1 MNSRNQ
7 KGVNAKAEG
16 LNISFGGDTEAQ
28 GDYRGLHTESTACW
42 EAHQKGGGAWVAN
55 LAAGQ
60 SPGTGRGAGQEG
72 TWVRGQCPRKPPM
85 RQWEGHGLLQDAGP
99 SFESP

>member
-42 EAHQKGGGAWVAN
+42 EAHQKGGGVGGQPGSRAEPGDGQGGWARRHVGQRPVSQEAPHEAMGGTR
-55 LAAGQ
+55 AA
-60 SPGTGRGAGQEG
+60 SGRRPQ
-72 TWVRGQCPRKPPM
+72 
-85 RQWEGHGLLQDAGP
+85 L
-99 SFESP
+99 

>member
-1 MNSRNQ
+1 MPRPRASTSLLGETQ
-7 KGVNAKAEG
+7 KPRVTIGVCTLRALPAGK
-16 LNISFGGDTEAQ
+16 LTK
-28 GDYRGLHTESTACW
+28 R
-42 EAHQKGGGAWVAN
+42 GGAWVAN